1 MLALLALMKPPVA
14 SSSERQSGSRHW
26 SAAQKEELQLQAL
39 ATLATIGPLM
49 LEEYISCEGNTCL
62 LLLLDWCVG
71 PGQETQEKTRPSRI
85 CTVSKRL
92 KVKGI
97 TVSYQSVFESNTK
110 SLIHSL
116 FVITMICCA
125 TDI

>member
-85 CTVSKRL
+85 CTVFKRL

-97 TVSYQSVFESNTK
+97 TVSYQSVFEPNTK
-110 SLIHSL
+110 LYTHFLSLP
-116 FVITMICCA
+116 
-125 TDI
+125 